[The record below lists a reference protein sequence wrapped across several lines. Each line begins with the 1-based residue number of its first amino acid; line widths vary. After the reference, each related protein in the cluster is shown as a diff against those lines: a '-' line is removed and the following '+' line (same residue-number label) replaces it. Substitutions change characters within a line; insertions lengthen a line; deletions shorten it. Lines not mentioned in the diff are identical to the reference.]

1 MERLYLIL
9 GTSHVQP
16 DVEDRLRR
24 IIARALPD
32 VIAVEL
38 DRARLDALRSA
49 EKQSAVSTLRL
60 GVFPFIFTL
69 LGRMAQH
76 LAGRWTGMEAG
87 SDMLTAVRLAEET
100 QARLLLADRPIM
112 ITLSQLKLIPLG
124 EKFRLLGDMLFPWRV
139 PKAYRQSLPGLVR
152 SPDALSVKRIV
163 NLMRERYPVLTRV
176 LLDER
181 NAWMAQRIMTTPG
194 RVFLIVTGAAHAPG
208 LAERLR
214 EDARGRVMIV

>member
-1 MERLYLIL
+1 MERLYLLL

-16 DVEDRLRR
+16 DVEERLRR

-32 VIAVEL
+32 VIVVEL
-38 DRARLDALRSA
+38 DRARLEALRSA
-49 EKQSAVSTLRL
+49 EKQSVLSTLRL
-60 GVFPFIFTL
+60 GVFPFVFTL

-76 LAGRWTGMEAG
+76 IAGRWTGMEAG

-100 QARLLLADRPIM
+100 HAQLLLADRPIM
-112 ITLSQLKLIPLG
+112 ITLSQLRMIPLR
-124 EKFRLLGDMLFPWRV
+124 EKLRLLGDMLFPWRV
-139 PKAYRQSLPGLVR
+139 PRASRQALLELVR
-152 SPDALSVKRIV
+152 SPDAARVKRV
-163 NLMRERYPVLTRV
+163 VEFMRERYPMLTRV

-181 NAWMAQRIMTTPG
+181 NAWMAQRILTTPG
-194 RVFLIVTGAAHAPG
+194 RVFLIVTGAAHVPG